1 MTWAA
6 GACTTVPPMAAP
18 NSGPTP
24 GPDPSEGIASTY
36 QFQAFTDSQDSDEPA
51 GRGLSSATVVAVVV
65 IAAIVL
71 GLVGVLL
78 VL

>member
-1 MTWAA
+1 
-6 GACTTVPPMAAP
+6 MAAP

-24 GPDPSEGIASTY
+24 GPDPSEPIASTY
-36 QFQAFTDSQDSDEPA
+36 QFQAFTERQETDAPA
-51 GRGLSSATVVAVVV
+51 GRSLSSATVVAIVV